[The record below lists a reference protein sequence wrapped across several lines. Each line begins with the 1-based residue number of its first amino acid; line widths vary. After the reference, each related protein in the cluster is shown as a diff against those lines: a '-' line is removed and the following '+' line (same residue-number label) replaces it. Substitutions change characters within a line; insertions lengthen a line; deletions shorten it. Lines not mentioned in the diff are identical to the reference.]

1 MSNDFGIGQTS
12 GVIQNLKSYI
22 SYHLCNYR
30 SPAEE
35 NVTRIACRVAL
46 YKHIFLVPVLT
57 REQTGLFRQRELCI
71 SHRQMK
77 KKFTAGKKIVGK
89 FYRQEKNPE
98 NNF

>member
-57 REQTGLFRQRELCI
+57 REQTGLFLPEGIMHQSSPNEKEIYCRQKNRGKIL
-71 SHRQMK
+71 SARK
-77 KKFTAGKKIVGK
+77 KSGK
-89 FYRQEKNPE
+89 
-98 NNF
+98 